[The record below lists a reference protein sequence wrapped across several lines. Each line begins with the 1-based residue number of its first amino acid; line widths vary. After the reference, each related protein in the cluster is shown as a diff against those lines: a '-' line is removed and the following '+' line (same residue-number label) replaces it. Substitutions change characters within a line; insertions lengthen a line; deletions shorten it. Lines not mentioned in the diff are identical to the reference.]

1 MEIITLFSLFILGI
15 SYGSTACMF
24 SCMPFLTPLLVT
36 NSGSIASANK
46 VVIPFSL
53 GRVTSYI
60 FISMFAS
67 YSAIFTKTIIK
78 DTQTFQILLGLFT
91 ISMSLYLFY
100 KIFNKNSS
108 CGSSNVKVKTKG
120 SFAIFIMGLLI
131 SLNPCVPVL
140 TLISFS
146 TNTTTLS
153 EGFLYGLFFGFGA
166 VITPYVFYTLLVS
179 NIVSGLIEAFKK
191 YSKIIELSS
200 IAFLFLVGCLILLG
214 KVNL

>member
-67 YSAIFTKTIIK
+67 YSAIFKKTII
-78 DTQTFQILLGLFT
+78 TFQILLGLFT